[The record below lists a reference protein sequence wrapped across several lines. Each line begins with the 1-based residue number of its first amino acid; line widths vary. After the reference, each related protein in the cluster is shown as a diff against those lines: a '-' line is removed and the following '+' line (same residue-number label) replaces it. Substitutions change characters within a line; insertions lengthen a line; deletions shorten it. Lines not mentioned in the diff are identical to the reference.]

1 MLTDKELKNEFRKR
15 TEKNPEKFFAVNV
28 LKNEGFKRQQCI
40 KCKKF
45 FWSVECNDICGDAEC
60 KGGFNFI
67 QNTPSKNK
75 MEYIEL
81 WKTFSNMFKKFGY
94 TPIKRYPVAARWR
107 DDTDF
112 VQASIYDFQPWV
124 VNGTIDPP
132 ANPLVIPQFCLRFND
147 IDNVGI
153 TGSHC
158 TGFVMIGQHAF
169 VKKEEWK
176 QDDYFIHIHKWLTQG
191 HKIPKTKIFYHE
203 DGWAGGGNFGPCMEF
218 FSGGLELG
226 NQVYMQYENTPNGE
240 HELNLKVLDMGM
252 GHERNTWF
260 SLGKETLYE
269 ATFPD
274 VIKYLKKITNME
286 EIVEKGFMKKFLPY
300 AALLNINEAENIEK
314 NWKFIATKL
323 NLNVNDLKK
332 KILPL
337 AGMYS
342 IAEHLRSVLFA
353 INDGVLFSNVGGGY
367 NLRSIYRRA
376 LSIAEQNKWNIDMGE
391 IVKMHAKYLKP
402 LFPEL
407 LENINETINIL
418 EYENKKFKESRE
430 RNWKIIQ
437 GLVEKDIDE
446 KKLIELYDSYG
457 INPEELKSEFE
468 KKHKKISIPENFYSL
483 VVQKHNADKKIHNT
497 QTFKDEKLKLDGLP
511 NTDILYYD
519 HYDLLEFKAKVLKI
533 IDNNVILDRTAFYP
547 TSGGQLHDIGTLNGC
562 NVVNVF
568 KQGNVIIH
576 VMDKVNFKEGQEIKG
591 NIDMDRRQQL
601 AQHHTATHIINGA
614 AKNVLGKHV
623 WQAGASKTLEKA
635 RLDITHYDSLTD
647 EQKVKIE
654 ILANKIVNDNL
665 PVHKMI
671 IERGVAERKFGFT
684 IYQGGAVPGKL
695 LRIVHIEGIDAEACG
710 GTHLDVTG
718 DVGIIKILKTS
729 KIQDGIVRIE
739 FVAGRAAEMQNIK
752 RSNILIELKKLLDCS
767 ENEIPGRAKELFELW
782 KAIIK
787 KKQQKKFELTS
798 IEKYHGD
805 VIEKTCEVL
814 KTQPEYLV
822 KTVQRFIN
830 EVKRN
835 N

>member
-437 GLVEKDIDE
+437 G
-446 KKLIELYDSYG
+446 
-457 INPEELKSEFE
+457 
-468 KKHKKISIPENFYSL
+468 
-483 VVQKHNADKKIHNT
+483 
-497 QTFKDEKLKLDGLP
+497 
-511 NTDILYYD
+511 
-519 HYDLLEFKAKVLKI
+519 
-533 IDNNVILDRTAFYP
+533 
-547 TSGGQLHDIGTLNGC
+547 
-562 NVVNVF
+562 
-568 KQGNVIIH
+568 
-576 VMDKVNFKEGQEIKG
+576 
-591 NIDMDRRQQL
+591 
-601 AQHHTATHIINGA
+601 
-614 AKNVLGKHV
+614 
-623 WQAGASKTLEKA
+623 
-635 RLDITHYDSLTD
+635 
-647 EQKVKIE
+647 
-654 ILANKIVNDNL
+654 
-665 PVHKMI
+665 
-671 IERGVAERKFGFT
+671 
-684 IYQGGAVPGKL
+684 
-695 LRIVHIEGIDAEACG
+695 
-710 GTHLDVTG
+710 
-718 DVGIIKILKTS
+718 
-729 KIQDGIVRIE
+729 
-739 FVAGRAAEMQNIK
+739 
-752 RSNILIELKKLLDCS
+752 
-767 ENEIPGRAKELFELW
+767 
-782 KAIIK
+782 
-787 KKQQKKFELTS
+787 
-798 IEKYHGD
+798 
-805 VIEKTCEVL
+805 
-814 KTQPEYLV
+814 
-822 KTVQRFIN
+822 
-830 EVKRN
+830 
-835 N
+835 